1 MKAKQT
7 NQEYNQYVEAVT
19 PKHNCFK
26 NCVNA
31 FIVGGLICTLGQFIS
46 NLLRNNFEVSK
57 EDAGAWTSIILVFIS
72 VILTSFNLY
81 KKLAKFGGAGALV
94 PITGFANSVAAP
106 DLDLNLSSATI
117 RNEMADLEE
126 LGYIVSPHTSAGR
139 VPTDKGYRFYVDN
152 LMEEK
157 EEIEEVKSSLLERVD
172 RMELMLKQVA
182 KVLAYNTNYATMVTA
197 PNYRKTVKFIQLSQ
211 VDLDNLLAVIVVE
224 GNIIKNQMIPVNVPL
239 DNEDVLKFNILLN
252 TFLQGAAL
260 EDINLEMIQAMKKQ
274 AGEYEV
280 ILDQIFQGIVEA
292 IHEANELE
300 IYTSGAT
307 NILKYPELGDISKT
321 SELLETFENKNE
333 LSHLLEKSINSE
345 SEEGIQVYI
354 GDETPVQNMKDCSLV
369 TATYK
374 MPEGATGTIGII
386 GPKRMDYK
394 KVVSTLKNLTIELDD
409 IFKKGKGEN
418 TDGN

>member
-1 MKAKQT
+1 MELDERKKRILKAVIANYLET
-7 NQEYNQYVEAVT
+7 GE
-19 PKHNCFK
+19 P
-26 NCVNA
+26 
-31 FIVGGLICTLGQFIS
+31 VGSRTIS
-46 NLLRNNFEVSK
+46 K
-57 EDAGAWTSIILVFIS
+57 YT
-72 VILTSFNLY
+72 
-81 KKLAKFGGAGALV
+81 
-94 PITGFANSVAAP
+94 
-106 DLDLNLSSATI
+106 DLDLSSATI

-126 LGYIVSPHTSAGR
+126 LGYIYSPHPSAGR

-157 EEIEEVKSSLLERVD
+157 EEIEEVKSTLLERVD

-224 GNIIKNQMIPVNVPL
+224 GNIIKNQMIPVNVHL

-274 AGEYEV
+274 AGEYDV
-280 ILDQIFQGIVEA
+280 ILEHIFQGIVEA

-307 NILKYPELGDISKT
+307 NILKYPEIGDISKT
-321 SELLETFENKNE
+321 SELLEAFENKNE
-333 LSHLLEKSINSE
+333 LTNLLEKTVNNDG
-345 SEEGIQVYI
+345 EEGIQVYI

-409 IFKKGKGEN
+409 IFKKGKGVN
-418 TDGN
+418 TDGD

>member
-1 MKAKQT
+1 MGLDERKKKILKAVIANYLET
-7 NQEYNQYVEAVT
+7 GE
-19 PKHNCFK
+19 P
-26 NCVNA
+26 
-31 FIVGGLICTLGQFIS
+31 VGSRTIS
-46 NLLRNNFEVSK
+46 K
-57 EDAGAWTSIILVFIS
+57 YT
-72 VILTSFNLY
+72 
-81 KKLAKFGGAGALV
+81 
-94 PITGFANSVAAP
+94 
-106 DLDLNLSSATI
+106 DLNLSSATI

-152 LMEEK
+152 LMDEK
-157 EEIEEVKSSLLERVD
+157 DEVEEVKSSLLERVD
-172 RMELMLKQVA
+172 RMELLLKQVA

-224 GNIIKNQMIPVNVPL
+224 GNIIKNQMIQVNVPL

-252 TFLQGAAL
+252 TFLQGASL

-274 AGEYEV
+274 AGEYES

-292 IHEANELE
+292 VHEANELE

-307 NILKYPELGDISKT
+307 NILKYPEIGDISKT
-321 SELLETFENKNE
+321 SELLETFEDKSE
-333 LSHLLEKSINSE
+333 LSHLLEKSINNE
-345 SEEGIQVYI
+345 GEEGIQVYI

-409 IFKKGKGEN
+409 IFKKGKGVN
-418 TDGN
+418 SDG

>member
-1 MKAKQT
+1 MELDERKRKILKAVIANYLET
-7 NQEYNQYVEAVT
+7 GE
-19 PKHNCFK
+19 P
-26 NCVNA
+26 
-31 FIVGGLICTLGQFIS
+31 VGSRTIS
-46 NLLRNNFEVSK
+46 K
-57 EDAGAWTSIILVFIS
+57 YT
-72 VILTSFNLY
+72 
-81 KKLAKFGGAGALV
+81 
-94 PITGFANSVAAP
+94 
-106 DLDLNLSSATI
+106 DLNLSSATI

-224 GNIIKNQMIPVNVPL
+224 GNIIKNQMIRVNVPL

-321 SELLETFENKNE
+321 SELLETFEDKNE
-333 LSHLLEKSINSE
+333 LSHLLEKTVSSDC
-345 SEEGIQVYI
+345 EEGIQVYI